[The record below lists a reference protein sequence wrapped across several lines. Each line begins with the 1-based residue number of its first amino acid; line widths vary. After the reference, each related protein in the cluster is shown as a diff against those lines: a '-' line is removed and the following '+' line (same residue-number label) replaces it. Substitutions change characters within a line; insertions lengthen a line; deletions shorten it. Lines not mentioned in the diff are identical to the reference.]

1 MKSAN
6 NYFYHQPFKMP
17 NLFVSLILPLKIDL
31 KTFTNLTISPF
42 SASQGAFQRP
52 QYLTLLHVRLPPG
65 FTSNASV
72 LKPKQVH
79 SAVYENGMFYTKNL
93 SNFRSLTSKQVFT

>member
-1 MKSAN
+1 MIT
-6 NYFYHQPFKMP
+6 YI
-17 NLFVSLILPLKIDL
+17 VS
-31 KTFTNLTISPF
+31 

-65 FTSNASV
+65 FTPNSSV

-79 SAVYENGMFYTKNL
+79 NAVYDNGRLYL
-93 SNFRSLTSKQVFT
+93 SINTFCTPIYH